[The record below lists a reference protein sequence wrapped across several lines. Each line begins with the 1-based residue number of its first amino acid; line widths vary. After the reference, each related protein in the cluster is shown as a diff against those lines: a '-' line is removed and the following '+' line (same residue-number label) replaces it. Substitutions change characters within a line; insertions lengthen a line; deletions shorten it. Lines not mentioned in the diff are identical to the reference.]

1 SIKLIWQYTASS
13 CGVTACGIS
22 DTAPTVPCK
31 VSRTVSPVNTL
42 SVASCSSAVMLRQEV
57 TSFDTGIFSGSQK
70 LVVRRSQMSESVGS
84 GCVFQLMPSNGSRLR
99 NALTGVLIIRSFFLR
114 GWSDSRNLL
123 RLATVVLVP
132 GGAADMRGHVHKRD
146 TRASRVLIDLGGCF
160 RRTVHDPVGSAS
172 WLCSGWCRVLHC
184 PTRCR

>member
-1 SIKLIWQYTASS
+1 MNAMLVYTASS

-31 VSRTVSPVNTL
+31 VSRTVSPVNTF
-42 SVASCSSAVMLRQEV
+42 SVASCSCEVMFRHEARSL
-57 TSFDTGIFSGSQK
+57 DTGIFSGNQR
-70 LVVRRSQMSESVGS
+70 LVVRRSQIAESVGS
-84 GCVFQLMPSNGSRLR
+84 GWLFQLMPSSGSRLR

-132 GGAADMRGHVHKRD
+132 GGAAHVRGHGHKQG
-146 TRASRVLIDLGGCF
+146 TGASPVWRNFCECS
-160 RRTVHDPVGSAS
+160 RQTVHVPVGSES
-172 WLCSGWCRVLHC
+172 
-184 PTRCR
+184 